1 MIGRYSPSTEVTI
14 TQLESYLR
22 HKQWYRDGDVRNIA
36 TIWHRHQDQAA
47 EVILPLPTARDFRQ
61 RLRDAIEAIAS
72 YEKRESFNLLRDIE
86 RQFSDVVTVRVV
98 HADTQDGNIPISDG
112 VLLITKAKDLL
123 TAAAQSV
130 FSKRRHYT
138 GKVPSEAN
146 DYLATLLLGQTEV
159 GSYVVNVIAPIH
171 ENAVLAPSTAEAVPL
186 AQAVTRNLLTG
197 LQALTKANE
206 VYAERGDITVF
217 DEAVLS
223 GVSANL
229 CDALLGFSGIRNNRA
244 FEVTVTAAPSSLFG
258 SESKNFEFGVSQ
270 IEWLKK
276 ASSYYK
282 DDYVLRE
289 RRLTG
294 HIIRLSRPLYEV
306 VGTII
311 IETTV
316 NDIARKVKVELTGD
330 DYHMAVLAHDGG
342 KPVRVEGDVWIKAKT
357 AELLNPYNFGV
368 ITTGDLF

>member
-36 TIWHRHQDQAA
+36 TIWHQHQDQAA

-98 HADTQDGNIPISDG
+98 HADTEDGNIPISDG

-171 ENAVLAPSTAEAVPL
+171 ENAALAPSTAEAVPL

-217 DEAVLS
+217 DEAVFS

-258 SESKNFEFGVSQ
+258 SESKNFEFGLSQ

-316 NDIARKVKVELTGD
+316 NDIARKVKIELTGD